1 MPSILTSDNHKISLR
16 SNNIDKNTLL
26 TIVKPNGEALSLD
39 LTFSELTAI
48 SVMIDSIVLQKEI
61 NEEIL

>member
-48 SVMIDSIVLQKEI
+48 SATIDSIVLQKEVD
-61 NEEIL
+61 EEVV

>member
-16 SNNIDKNTLL
+16 SNNIEKNTLL

-61 NEEIL
+61 NEEIS

>member
-1 MPSILTSDNHKISLR
+1 MLSILTSDNHKISLR

-48 SVMIDSIVLQKEI
+48 SAIIDSIILQKEVV
-61 NEEIL
+61 

>member
-1 MPSILTSDNHKISLR
+1 MPSILTSDNHKIALR

-26 TIVKPNGEALSLD
+26 TIVKPNGEALVLD

-48 SVMIDSIVLQKEI
+48 SVMIDSIMIQKEI

>member
-26 TIVKPNGEALSLD
+26 TIVKPNGEALSLN
-39 LTFSELTAI
+39 LIFSELTAI
-48 SVMIDSIVLQKEI
+48 SVMIDSIVLQKEV
-61 NEEIL
+61 NEEIS